1 MKMGSLKTITVSL
14 AVVALTTSM
23 AYADEA
29 PECDIEAKGLP
40 VDATLSGHVDS
51 VGFIVGAR
59 WGDGVLKLANGDEK
73 SFDIIGA
80 KALETGA
87 SATDFTGEVYNL
99 KNLADFDG
107 TYYGASAKITVIAGD
122 GEGVFNNANCVIV
135 KLKASG
141 KGLQLSAP
149 GAAAVHVSLDD

>member
-1 MKMGSLKTITVSL
+1 
-14 AVVALTTSM
+14 
-23 AYADEA
+23 
-29 PECDIEAKGLP
+29 
-40 VDATLSGHVDS
+40 
-51 VGFIVGAR
+51 
-59 WGDGVLKLANGDEK
+59 LKLANGDEK

-87 SATDFTGEVYNL
+87 SAADFTGEVYNL

-149 GAAAVHVSLDD
+149 GAAAVHVSLDDH